1 MITVGLIVQF
11 IRAMIKIRSC
21 RPVGIRSV
29 SPFTCKGNMSSTQGG
44 DMRLFRAAY
53 LFQYG
58 RITGHYIINKAAD
71 RHVYQAD
78 RKVYCFAYLVH
89 DAQANYS
96 AAKMHAIPLSLLFLQ
111 PTFLDYFVPRSCAST
126 MVVEHAHMRCPPYLW
141 LYSYY
146 LMSLRALQL
155 SRVRLKRYFIFIY
168 LGGQKT
174 PQFKWISTSTSPHSV
189 FSRSYWGPWRPS
201 APSSWTTVLRFITA
215 RSICWRTACMTNP
228 CQRTRA
234 RLKGWKSW
242 SPTTRSAPDEG

>member
-1 MITVGLIVQF
+1 MDSSDFYLGLSGAAQWNSVQSVCDSYSALQHLSVHTGKRCLRPLNPREERQHPRGSEIFVDYRLMVFILSAFSLQMITVGLIVQF

-21 RPVGIRSV
+21 HPVGIRSV

-126 MVVEHAHMRCPPYLW
+126 MVVEHAHMRCPPYL
-141 LYSYY
+141 
-146 LMSLRALQL
+146 
-155 SRVRLKRYFIFIY
+155 
-168 LGGQKT
+168 
-174 PQFKWISTSTSPHSV
+174 
-189 FSRSYWGPWRPS
+189 
-201 APSSWTTVLRFITA
+201 
-215 RSICWRTACMTNP
+215 
-228 CQRTRA
+228 
-234 RLKGWKSW
+234 
-242 SPTTRSAPDEG
+242 